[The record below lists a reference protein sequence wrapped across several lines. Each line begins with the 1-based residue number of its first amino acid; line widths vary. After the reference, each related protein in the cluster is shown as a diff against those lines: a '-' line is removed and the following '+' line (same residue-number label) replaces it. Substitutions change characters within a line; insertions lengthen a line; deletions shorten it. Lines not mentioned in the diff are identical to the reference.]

1 MNVEHILMAKGRDVL
16 TIEPSRTL
24 ADAARALTEKQHRRR
39 HRRRPRRAV
48 LGILS
53 ERDIVRA
60 LARGGAAALERAG
73 SQHMTGKVV
82 TCTRQTDHQ
91 RAHGADDRSGKFR
104 HMPVVEDGRLCGIIS
119 IGDVVKH
126 RARRDRGRDAGHAR
140 VYRDRLSL

>member
-24 ADAARALTEKQHRRR
+24 ADAARALTEKKIGAVIVGG
-39 HRRRPRRAV
+39 PGEVV

-60 LARGGAAALERAG
+60 VARGGASALDHPI

-82 TCTRQTDHQ
+82 TCTRQTTINELMDEMTQ
-91 RAHGADDRSGKFR
+91 RKFR
-104 HMPVVEDGRLCGIIS
+104 HMPVVEKDRRVGLVS
-119 IGDVVKH
+119 IGDLIKIQ
-126 RARRDRGRDAGHAR
+126 
-140 VYRDRLSL
+140 LSEVEMEAAATREYTA

>member
-24 ADAARALTEKQHRRR
+24 ADAARALTEKRIGAVIVGG
-39 HRRRPRRAV
+39 PDEAV

-60 LARGGAAALERAG
+60 VARGGASALEHPV

-82 TCTRQTDHQ
+82 TCTRQTTINELMDEMTQ
-91 RAHGADDRSGKFR
+91 RKFR
-104 HMPVVEDGRLCGIIS
+104 HMPVVENGRLCGIIS

-126 RARRDRGRDAGHAR
+126 RVAEIEAEHQALREYIATA
-140 VYRDRLSL
+140 